1 MKNKR
6 GTYVVKQYDA
16 NLYTWSPER
25 GVYNKH
31 TTGGNRQ
38 VQQQNKN
45 FCNATGG
52 SQGEDWFTTYD
63 YNINITTG
71 SIERIA
77 YVACD
82 YVQ

>member
-6 GTYVVKQYDA
+6 GSYGVKQYDA
-16 NLYTWSPER
+16 NLYTWSPET
-25 GVYNKH
+25 GVYHKNKGH
-31 TTGGNRQ
+31 KENHST
-38 VQQQNKN
+38 NKN
-45 FCNATGG
+45 FCNATDG

-63 YNINITTG
+63 YNIVISSG
-71 SIERIA
+71 AIERIA